1 MKEILEGA
9 DMVNVLVINA
19 GSSSVKYQL
28 INMEDESV
36 IAKGLV
42 ERIGMEGSALTHTP
56 ANGEKFKLEKPMNNH
71 GEAIE
76 EVIKALVDKDHG
88 VIEDLSGIKAIG
100 HRVLHGGE
108 RFTQPTIVDDE
119 VLDGIRDYIE
129 LGPLHNPANIK
140 GIETCMELMPGIPNV
155 AVFDTAFHQTMPDY
169 AYLYAIP
176 YHVYEDH
183 KVRKYG
189 FHGTSHRYIS
199 QTVIETLGAE
209 NAKRII
215 TCHLGNGS
223 SIAAVEN
230 GKCVDTT
237 MGLSPLEGLVMGTR
251 SGDIDAAAVPYLMKK
266 LGMDADET
274 LNYLNKKSGVLGIS
288 GVSSDFR
295 DLEAAAAEGN
305 KMAQTALNM
314 FNYRI
319 RKYIGAYAA
328 AMGGVDVI
336 AFAGGI
342 GENDMQVRKACMEGL
357 EFLGVEIDDEKN
369 AVRGKNAVISTD
381 NSKVKVMVVPTNEE
395 VMIARETAGLCL

>member
-1 MKEILEGA
+1 
-9 DMVNVLVINA
+9 MVNVLVINA

-169 AYLYAIP
+169 AYMYALPYELYEQ
-176 YHVYEDH
+176 YG
-183 KVRKYG
+183 VRRYG
-189 FHGTSHRYIS
+189 FHGTSHRYI
-199 QTVIETLGAE
+199 TKRALEMLNMPAE
-209 NAKRII
+209 GSKII
-215 TCHLGNGS
+215 TCHIGNGAS
-223 SIAAVEN
+223 VAAVKD
-230 GKCVDTT
+230 GKSVDTS
-237 MGLSPLEGLVMGTR
+237 MGMTPLAGLMMGTR
-251 SGDIDAAAVPYLMKK
+251 SGDVDPGALPYI
-266 LGMDADET
+266 MDKTGLDMQG
-274 LNYLNKKSGVLGIS
+274 LSDMLNKKSGVAGITGIS
-288 GVSSDFR
+288 SDMR
-295 DLEAAAAEGN
+295 EVKAAADEGN
-305 KMAQTALNM
+305 KRALLSNTM
-314 FNYRI
+314 NFYRI
-319 RKYIGAYAA
+319 KKYIGAYAA

-336 AFAGGI
+336 IFAGGV
-342 GENDMQVRKACMEGL
+342 GENQADCREAALEGL
-357 EFLGVEIDDEKN
+357 EFLGVKLDKEVNNKM
-369 AVRGKNAVISTD
+369 RGEEAILSTPD
-381 NSKVKVMVVPTNEE
+381 SKVKVLLIPTDEE
-395 VMIARETAGLCL
+395 MMIASDTYEIVKNMK

>member
-1 MKEILEGA
+1 
-9 DMVNVLVINA
+9 MVNVLVINA

-76 EVIKALVDKDHG
+76 EVLKALVDKDHG
-88 VIEDLSGIKAIG
+88 VIPDLTGIKAIG

-108 RFTQPTIVDDE
+108 RFTQPTIVDAE

-140 GIETCMELMPGIPNV
+140 GIETCMELMPGVPNV

-176 YHVYEDH
+176 YDAYENF
-183 KVRKYG
+183 KIRKYG
-189 FHGTSHRYIS
+189 FHGTSHRYIT
-199 QTVIETLGAE
+199 QTVIETLGKKPE
-209 NAKRII
+209 EIKLV

-223 SIAAVEN
+223 SLAAVEN

-266 LGMDADET
+266 LNMTADET

-295 DLEAAAAEGN
+295 DLDTAAEAGN
-305 KMAQTALNM
+305 KMAQTALDM
-314 FNYRI
+314 FTYRI

-328 AMGGVDVI
+328 AMGGVNVI

-342 GENDMQVRKACMEGL
+342 GENDKKTRKACLEGL
-357 EFLGVEIDDEKN
+357 EFLGIKIDDEKN
-369 AVRGKNAVISTD
+369 NVRGKNAIISTD
-381 NSKVKVMVVPTNEE
+381 DSAVTVMVVPTNEE